1 MKTLVALIFL
11 LNLSGC
17 MTVRHH
23 DTFNNPLPVAFGD
36 PYILKAS
43 DGFYY
48 MIGTGGVRDGF
59 KMYSSADLE

>member
-1 MKTLVALIFL
+1 MRNLVLFL
-11 LNLSGC
+11 LFLNLAGC
-17 MTVRHH
+17 NATGPRE
-23 DTFNNPLPVAFGD
+23 TFNNPLPVAFGD